1 MYEKVKDALEKASE
15 IADAI
20 STAKD
25 QFENSEDETDNDAL
39 AAISAYDEILSM
51 NPDSMTPADMTRV
64 LA

>member
-15 IADAI
+15 IADAV

-25 QFENSEDETDNDAL
+25 QFENSEDEPDNDAL
-39 AAISAYDEILSM
+39 AAISAYDEILSL

>member
-15 IADAI
+15 IADAV

-25 QFENSEDETDNDAL
+25 QFENSEDEPDNDAL
-39 AAISAYDEILSM
+39 AALSAYDEILSL